1 MPKHLSIDNALDGNL
16 KPVKDSDG
24 TPCALEISS
33 DKARVKSLEISGEA
47 EGQTPTTGDGLAT
60 KQYVDDN
67 AGGGG
72 YWIQSWSARFY
83 TRYDNW
89 FYGSSLY
96 GLNNFQWST
105 NRASSTL
112 EYTWLD
118 SWNPQLVVPKDC
130 TLKEYNYTG
139 SFSSSQTYQA
149 ALVKIPKPTY
159 GSDATF
165 NMEQIGS
172 TQEVVA
178 TSNRPYSL
186 GETGLSENLVAGDM
200 LLPAL
205 RRTTTDN
212 STYYYFYMC
221 FSIVCEVS

>member
-1 MPKHLSIDNALDGNL
+1 MPKHLSIDNAIDGNL

-24 TPCALEISS
+24 TPCALELST

-47 EGQTPTTGDGLAT
+47 KGQPPTTGDGLAT

-67 AGGGG
+67 AGGTS
-72 YWIQSWSARFY
+72 YWIQAWTSRFY
-83 TRYDNW
+83 NRYNNW
-89 FYGSSLY
+89 YYGSSLY
-96 GLNNFQWST
+96 GLGYHQWST
-105 NRASSTL
+105 SRSSSTL
-112 EYTWLD
+112 ETTWLD

-139 SFSSSQTYQA
+139 TFTSAQTYQV

-159 GSDATF
+159 GSNATL
-165 NMEQIGS
+165 NMTQIGS
-172 TQEVVA
+172 TQEVEA
-178 TSNRPYSL
+178 TAYNQYAL
-186 GETGLSENLVAGDM
+186 GETGLSVALAKGDM
-200 LLPAL
+200 ILPAL

-212 STYYYFYMC
+212 STTYYFYQC

>member
-1 MPKHLSIDNALDGNL
+1 MSKSLSIDNALDGSL

-24 TPCALEISS
+24 TLSALEVST

-47 EGQTPTTGDGLAT
+47 KGQAPTTGDGLAT

-67 AGGGG
+67 AGGTA

-89 FYGSSLY
+89 YYGSSLY

-105 NRASSTL
+105 NRTSSTL
-112 EYTWLD
+112 EGTWLD

-165 NMEQIGS
+165 NMTQIGS
-172 TQEVVA
+172 TQEVEA

-200 LLPAL
+200 ILPAL

-221 FSIVCEVS
+221 FSIVCEVN